1 MMYWK
6 RNEKLEKDRR
16 KKAEKAQQEKRKKEE
31 EEREAR
37 RQQRKFNFL
46 ITQTELY
53 AHFMQKKMG
62 QTSGMW
68 MRSMAR
74 VGMVQGELAQA
85 CSEPA
90 CSDLVGV
97 VVSLTLLVGHREHRR
112 HSEQVDLSP

>member
-1 MMYWK
+1 MLYWK

-62 QTSGMW
+62 QTSGERKGETAGS
-68 MRSMAR
+68 RSWGLGA
-74 VGMVQGELAQA
+74 V
-85 CSEPA
+85 CSR
-90 CSDLVGV
+90 SLVA
-97 VVSLTLLVGHREHRR
+97 
-112 HSEQVDLSP
+112 